1 MAGRRGGG
9 RQSTSSVSSSHHA
22 PLFPFDRSQ
31 NEHVRVYPP
40 EPGHC
45 GSLAALQ
52 LLQNKNVVIVGLL
65 SMSSSSSSRAFAFAN
80 RLIGRCVFRD
90 DEMQSATSVKDAR
103 LPASIH
109 LYYDD
114 VARCIYLLGVARP
127 ERYCFFSST
136 TSKASIPN
144 SSSKNRSLSQRQ
156 TTINDNADDQT
167 PSETQRMRNEV
178 ATFEREKLKMQ
189 VLLYSSCNMLFVLKE
204 DARMTIN
211 VLKDIRALAAEKIH
225 LLNVVPTSSKH
236 SKRDSGYSKVS
247 STSSSG
253 GGNAF
258 APGHCVP
265 LVVYVI
271 PAPDEIL
278 HGLIKTQ
285 GSGRLRSA
293 TVSYCKALE
302 ARLTI
307 LFRSLRSNTVG
318 SLRIRD
324 ALNTANLSKERRVFN
339 LDPAHSVVVVSR
351 RTATA
356 DGRPEAQLKDLLD
369 ALDSDI
375 SADDI
380 LNDKSLLQ
388 PLADDDTGFQRLSQY
403 LQKYLDLLFSFSPSG
418 SKDGGRTELLSP
430 SQWVKAFQRLVK
442 GYNRMDSKRRQDAA
456 ALEGTKSGEA
466 CRLRRPGVVGNVLI
480 WSDGVDSLA

>member
-1 MAGRRGGG
+1 MAGGRDSG
-9 RQSTSSVSSSHHA
+9 RQSTSSVSLSHHA
-22 PLFPFDRSQ
+22 PPLPFDRSQ
-31 NEHVRVYPP
+31 NEPVRVYPL
-40 EPGHC
+40 EPGRN

-52 LLQNKNVVIVGLL
+52 LLQNKNVAIVGLL

-80 RLIGRCVFRD
+80 RVIGRCVFRD
-90 DEMQSATSVKDAR
+90 EEMQIATTVKDTP
-103 LPASIH
+103 LPASVH

-127 ERYCFFSST
+127 ERYCFTSFT
-136 TSKASIPN
+136 TTNKAANPN
-144 SSSKNRSLSQRQ
+144 NGSKNRLVSQRQ
-156 TTINDNADDQT
+156 TTMDDDAKDQT
-167 PSETQRMRNEV
+167 LKETQRTRNEV
-178 ATFEREKLKMQ
+178 DAFEREKLKMQ

-204 DARMTIN
+204 DARMTTN
-211 VLKDIRALAAEKIH
+211 VLKDIRALAAEKTQ

-236 SKRDSGYSKVS
+236 SKRDSGHSKGS
-247 STSSSG
+247 SSLSSG
-253 GGNAF
+253 GKNAF

-265 LVVYVI
+265 LVVYVV

-278 HGLIKTQ
+278 HGSIKTQ
-285 GSGRLRSA
+285 GSGPLRSA
-293 TVSYCKALE
+293 TVSYCKAME

-318 SLRIRD
+318 SLRMRD
-324 ALNTANLSKERRVFN
+324 ALSTANLSKERRVFN
-339 LDPAHSVVVVSR
+339 LDLAHSVVVVSR
-351 RTATA
+351 RTVTA
-356 DGRPEAQLKDLLD
+356 DGRPEAQLANLLD

-380 LNDKSLLQ
+380 LIDDSLLQ
-388 PLADDDTGFQRLSQY
+388 PLIDDDTGFQRLNQY

-430 SQWVKAFQRLVK
+430 SQWVKAFQTLVK

-456 ALEGTKSGEA
+456 ALKAAKSGEA
-466 CRLRRPGVVGNVLI
+466 TDYARFNVVSNVLI
-480 WSDGVDSLA
+480 